1 MNETGPPSWRQGT
14 VGYATLTHDV
24 TLRHTPLGWL
34 THYPHA
40 PRPSHLL
47 ILLINI
53 LHLQAYIEA
62 QIFYQYTDTFDSID
76 ADGREISD
84 FGLEVMASYGRKVT
98 AVHGSRTASRTLPK
112 IDDKIHCLR

>member
-14 VGYATLTHDV
+14 VGYATLTDDV

-40 PRPSHLL
+40 PRPSLLL
-47 ILLINI
+47 ILLINM
-53 LHLQAYIEA
+53 LHLHAYLEA
-62 QIFYQYTDTFDSID
+62 PIFYQHTNTFDGVD
-76 ADGREISD
+76 ADGREISA
-84 FGLEVMASYGRKVT
+84 FGQEVMASYGPKVT
-98 AVHGSRTASRTLPK
+98 AVHGVRSASPTLPK